1 MVMIVARLP
10 ILVVLSAA
18 VLAGCSSVGHYDP
31 SPRHAVDLSGNW
43 TLDRAASQDPKP
55 VLASLRPKPMSRR
68 WDIAPDEDDNGPPEG
83 GSSGPQQGGGRAGG
97 RGSRSRQGAQDAQ
110 QQYAYRNGIEAF
122 SHGLVLKML
131 SADIA
136 RAENLTIHQ
145 DSDRL
150 TIDYGNSIRSFTPGS
165 RSVVSAAWGV
175 ADQSSGWKG
184 KEFVIAVKPQSGVAT
199 TETFSLSDDGKHLLE
214 DLRMGGGDFP
224 SIRLKRVYNQSEHPL
239 QRTVPTSD

>member
-1 MVMIVARLP
+1 MVTVVARFW
-10 ILVVLSAA
+10 ILAALSW
-18 VLAGCSSVGHYDP
+18 VLAGCSSVGRYDP
-31 SPRHAVDLSGNW
+31 DPSHAVDLSGNW
-43 TLDRAASQDPKP
+43 TLDRAASEDPKP
-55 VLASLRPKPMSRR
+55 LIEKLRPKPVSRR
-68 WDIAPDEDDNGPPEG
+68 WDTFPDEDDAGAQD
-83 GSSGPQQGGGRAGG
+83 GSSGPQPGGGTGG
-97 RGSRSRQGAQDAQ
+97 RGSRSRRGGGEAQ
-110 QQYAYRNGIEAF
+110 QQYAYRNGNEAY
-122 SHGLVLKML
+122 SHSLVLKML

-145 DSDRL
+145 SADRL

-184 KEFVIAVKPQSGVAT
+184 KEFVIAVRPQAGVAT

-224 SIRLKRVYNQSEHPL
+224 SIRLKRVYVQSDHPL
-239 QRTVPTSD
+239 QRTVPTGD

>member
-1 MVMIVARLP
+1 MVMLAARFWTL
-10 ILVVLSAA
+10 AA
-18 VLAGCSSVGHYDP
+18 LCAALIGCGSLGRYES
-31 SPRHAVDLSGNW
+31 SPRHTVDLSGNW
-43 TLDRAASQDPKP
+43 TLNRAASEDPKP
-55 VLASLRPKPMSRR
+55 VIDGLRPKPTSRR
-68 WDIAPDEDDNGPPEG
+68 WQMPDDDDSGPQDG
-83 GSSGPQQGGGRAGG
+83 GSSGPQPGGGGTGG
-97 RGSRSRQGAQDAQ
+97 RGSRSRRGSANEQP
-110 QQYAYRNGIEAF
+110 QYAYRSGNEAF
-122 SHGLVLKML
+122 SHGMVLKML

-145 DSDRL
+145 SPDRL
-150 TIDYGNSIRSFTPGS
+150 TIDYGNSIRSFTPGA

-224 SIRLKRVYNQSEHPL
+224 AIRLKRVYDQADHPV